1 MYETLS
7 TLIFSFLFFCVK
19 RALVPNTTHFLFVCA
34 SLARRYNNKISRYT
48 HIKKTNNMKVA
59 AAAAKKRRIVQ
70 QIKLEWEKGIEITL
84 PMCSFITIRSMY
96 VLFHGRKYA
105 HLLE

>member
-1 MYETLS
+1 
-7 TLIFSFLFFCVK
+7 
-19 RALVPNTTHFLFVCA
+19 
-34 SLARRYNNKISRYT
+34 
-48 HIKKTNNMKVA
+48 MKVA